1 MLRLW
6 TRIGEC
12 LALAAIL
19 LGWGSPEHLGGPA
32 PAQAQQA
39 ALPLS
44 MATASAVNIGTGLGE
59 GQTLNAYQYLLSGNG
74 QYELDMFPS
83 GVGALWAKL
92 PGTQPCV
99 MWLFPPLTN
108 NVTSDTPAWALMTSP
123 TPGSFLIM
131 QADGNFVLYP
141 APGRSALWASNTDG
155 NGGATLSLQDDGNLV
170 IYQNGTALWSTST
183 NSLRGPVLCANNVLN
198 PGQALL
204 QSANMNNPTITTSTT
219 SLKGAWKLLV
229 NTNGHLEILTGSK
242 VNKTVKKGAAG
253 SYLIMQ
259 NDGNLVFYAPGGT
272 PQWASNTDGNPG
284 AVALMSNWGD
294 LFVINP
300 VSGVILYSYSTIIP
314 YGGTGTTIGEYEGMM
329 TGSSSAQFS
338 FPYLWFAVR

>member
-6 TRIGEC
+6 TRFGAG
-12 LALAAIL
+12 LVLAALL
-19 LGWGSPEHLGGPA
+19 LGSGAPAHLVGPA

-44 MATASAVNIGTGLGE
+44 MATTSAVNIGTGLAA
-59 GQTLNAYQYLLSGNG
+59 GQALNAYQYLLSGNG

-108 NVTSDTPAWALMTSP
+108 NVTSDTPAWDLMTSP

-141 APGRSALWASNTDG
+141 APGGSALWASNTDG
-155 NGGATLSLQDDGNLV
+155 HGGATLSLQDDGNLV

-204 QSANMNNPTITTSTT
+204 QSTSMNDPLVQSSTSTA
-219 SLKGAWKLLV
+219 GAWKLLV
-229 NTNGHLEILTGSK
+229 NTDGHLEILEGSK
-242 VNKTVKKGAAG
+242 MHSTIKKGAAG

-272 PQWASNTDGNPG
+272 AQWASNTDGNQG

-314 YGGTGTTIGEYEGMM
+314 YGSTGTTIGEYEGMM
-329 TGSSSAQFS
+329 TGSSSTQLF
-338 FPYLWFAVR
+338 FPFFRIPL